1 MPADSDP
8 EGVVSY
14 SKERSKAALASNRVE
29 SNVGNGVFDGSISSG
44 ISVQPSTTASQPSAF
59 SSSKTQLKYCL
70 DSSKKTPDT
79 S

>member
-44 ISVQPSTTASQPSAF
+44 IPYNQARQHRTVRLQFFENPIEVLSRLF
-59 SSSKTQLKYCL
+59 
-70 DSSKKTPDT
+70 
-79 S
+79 